1 MKIKSATIIFLAIT
15 FSFFSSA
22 QNSETERLVAAM
34 LGHTQIQDDLHE
46 LCDKIGGR
54 VTGTESNEKA
64 IEWSLR
70 KFKESGV
77 EARKEA
83 FQMPSLWDEKNCT
96 AKITGTSSFSPRVVS
111 RAFSIGTNTSGLE
124 AELISVGY
132 GTEDDFKKAGDKIKD
147 KFVLVTTDELTEL
160 GGLFKEYNDA
170 HEIEGRAMAA
180 QVKGVV
186 YMSSRP
192 KKLLFRH
199 LASRGH
205 NNTLP
210 LVVMARDDASR
221 CIRILDK
228 GGKLNINLNIELTT
242 GGSYTSYNV
251 IGEIKGSEKPDEI
264 VLIGAHLDSWGMGT
278 GANDNGCNVS
288 LVIDIARQMTLSGII
303 PKRTIRFALWN
314 GEEQCICGSY
324 AYTQQHENE
333 LDKHIV
339 IASIDIGSGRITG
352 FFTGYNPELDIET
365 TKALESVA
373 SLAPYDDETPI
384 VEDIPAD
391 TEREFDKQRPQSRF
405 FQNVDAPIVGTDNY
419 DFMMQGVPNLV
430 GIQEGA
436 NYCSDYHSES
446 DTYDKVNLQNL
457 KINSAIVASTI
468 LHFANL
474 ENVILKR
481 KNRNEVQKM
490 IEETKLDVPM
500 KAFEYWQ
507 GWLDGTRGRKP

>member
-1 MKIKSATIIFLAIT
+1 MFQRSSSFFF
-15 FSFFSSA
+15 FSFFFCFLSVA
-22 QNSETERLVAAM
+22 QNSDSEKLVAAM

-54 VTGTESNEKA
+54 VTGTEANEKA
-64 IEWSLR
+64 IEWGVK
-70 KFKESGV
+70 KFMEAGV
-77 EARKEA
+77 EVKKEA

-96 AKITGTSSFSPRVVS
+96 AQITGTANFSPRVVS
-111 RAFSIGTNTSGLE
+111 RAFSVGTTSAGLE

-132 GTEDDFKKAGDKIKD
+132 GTEDDFIKAGDKVKG
-147 KFVLVTTDELTEL
+147 KFVLVTTDELTQL
-160 GGLFKEYNDA
+160 DGLFKEYNDA

-180 QVKGVV
+180 EVKGVV

-199 LASRGH
+199 LASRGYS
-205 NNTLP
+205 NTLP

-221 CIRILDK
+221 CLRILDK
-228 GGKLNINLNIELTT
+228 GGKLNIKLNIELTT

-264 VLIGAHLDSWGMGT
+264 VLIGAHLDSWGLGT

-288 LVIDIARQMTLSGII
+288 LVIDMARQMTLLGIK

-333 LDKHIV
+333 LDKHVV
-339 IASIDIGSGRITG
+339 IASIDIGSGKITG
-352 FFTGYNPELDIET
+352 FFTGHRPELDAET
-365 TKALESVA
+365 KKALESVA
-373 SLAPYDDETPI
+373 SLGPFEN
-384 VEDIPAD
+384 AD
-391 TEREFDKQRPQSRF
+391 
-405 FQNVDAPIVGTDNY
+405 VPIVGTDNY

-430 GIQEGA
+430 GKQEGA
-436 NYCSDYHSES
+436 NYCSDYHCES

-457 KINSAIVASTI
+457 KINSAIAAATM

-474 ENVILKR
+474 DKVTLKR
-481 KNRNEVQKM
+481 QNRNEVQKM
-490 IEETKLDVPM
+490 IDETELEVPM

-507 GWLDGTRGRKP
+507 GWLDGTRGRKQ

>member
-1 MKIKSATIIFLAIT
+1 MLKHVSSLFILTLFI
-15 FSFFSSA
+15 SFVSIV
-22 QNSETERLVAAM
+22 QNSETDKLVAAM

-54 VTGTESNEKA
+54 VTGTEANTKA
-64 IEWSLR
+64 IEWGIK
-70 KFKESGV
+70 KFKDAGV
-77 EARKEA
+77 GVKKEA
-83 FQMPSLWDEKNCT
+83 FQMPSLWDEKSCT
-96 AKITGTSSFSPRVVS
+96 AEISGASNFSPRVVS
-111 RAFSIGTNTSGLE
+111 RAFSIGTNSAGLE

-132 GTEDDFKKAGDKIKD
+132 GTDNDFKNAGDKIKD
-147 KFVLVTTDELTEL
+147 KFVLITTDELTEL

-170 HEIEGRAMAA
+170 HEIEGRAIAA
-180 QVKGVV
+180 NVKGVI

-199 LASRGH
+199 LASRGY

-228 GGKLNINLNIELTT
+228 GGKLNLNLNIELTT

-251 IGEIKGSEKPDEI
+251 IGEIKGIEKPDEI

-288 LVIDIARQMTLSGII
+288 LVIDIARQMTLLGIR

-324 AYTQQHENE
+324 AYTQQHEKE

-339 IASIDIGSGRITG
+339 IASIDIGSGKVTG
-352 FFTGYNPELDIET
+352 FFTGHRPELEAET
-365 TKALESVA
+365 KKALETVT
-373 SLAPYDDETPI
+373 SLGPFEN
-384 VEDIPAD
+384 AD
-391 TEREFDKQRPQSRF
+391 
-405 FQNVDAPIVGTDNY
+405 VPIVGTDNY

-430 GIQEGA
+430 GMQEGA
-436 NYCSDYHSES
+436 NYCSDYHCES

-457 KINSAIVASTI
+457 KINSAIVASTL

-474 ENVILKR
+474 DKVTLKR
-481 KNRNEVQKM
+481 QNRNEVQKM
-490 IEETKLDVPM
+490 IEETKLEVPM
-500 KAFEYWQ
+500 KAFEYWE

>member
-1 MKIKSATIIFLAIT
+1 MLQRSSSILFI
-15 FSFFSSA
+15 SFFFAFFCVA
-22 QNSETERLVAAM
+22 QNSDSEKLVAAM

-54 VTGTESNEKA
+54 VTGTEANEKA
-64 IEWSLR
+64 IEWGVK
-70 KFKESGV
+70 KFKEAGV
-77 EARKEA
+77 EVKKEA

-96 AKITGTSSFSPRVVS
+96 AKIKGTANFSPRVVS
-111 RAFSIGTNTSGLE
+111 RAFSVGTPPDGLE

-132 GTEDDFKKAGDKIKD
+132 GTEEDFKKSGDKIKD
-147 KFVLVTTDELTEL
+147 KFILVTTDELVEL

-170 HEIEGRAMAA
+170 HEIEGRALAS

-199 LASRGH
+199 LASRGY

-210 LVVMARDDASR
+210 IVVMARDDASR
-221 CIRILDK
+221 CLRILDK
-228 GGKLNINLNIELTT
+228 GGKLNINLSIELTT

-251 IGEIKGSEKPDEI
+251 IGEIKGNEKPDEI

-288 LVIDIARQMTLSGII
+288 LVIDIARQMTLLGIK

-324 AYTQQHENE
+324 AYTQQHEKE

-339 IASIDIGSGRITG
+339 IASIDIGSGKITG
-352 FFTGYNPELDIET
+352 FFTGHRPDLDAET
-365 TKALESVA
+365 KKALEAVA
-373 SLAPYDDETPI
+373 SLGPFEN
-384 VEDIPAD
+384 AD
-391 TEREFDKQRPQSRF
+391 
-405 FQNVDAPIVGTDNY
+405 VPIVGTDNY

-430 GIQEGA
+430 GKQEGA
-436 NYCSDYHSES
+436 NYCSDYHCES

-457 KINSAIVASTI
+457 KINSAIAAVTM
-468 LHFANL
+468 LHFAN
-474 ENVILKR
+474 VDKVTLKR
-481 KNRNEVQKM
+481 HNRNDVQKM
-490 IEETKLDVPM
+490 IDETKLDVPM

>member
-1 MKIKSATIIFLAIT
+1 MLKHV
-15 FSFFSSA
+15 SFFLSLILFPAIILNA

-54 VTGTESNEKA
+54 VTGTEANTKA
-64 IEWSLR
+64 IEWGIK
-70 KFKESGV
+70 KFKEAGV
-77 EARKEA
+77 EVKKEA
-83 FQMPSLWDEKNCT
+83 FQMPSLWDEKSCT
-96 AKITGTSSFSPRVVS
+96 AKITGASNFSPRVVS
-111 RAFSIGTNTSGLE
+111 RAFSIGTDASGLE
-124 AELISVGY
+124 AELVSVGY
-132 GTEDDFKKAGDKIKD
+132 GTEDDFKKAGDNVND

-199 LASRGH
+199 LASRGY

-221 CIRILDK
+221 CIRILEK

-251 IGEIKGSEKPDEI
+251 IGEIKGSEKPDEV

-288 LVIDIARQMTLSGII
+288 LVIDIARQMTLLGIK

-324 AYTQQHENE
+324 AYTQQHEKE
-333 LDKHIV
+333 LNKHIV
-339 IASIDIGSGRITG
+339 IASIDIGSGKITG
-352 FFTGYNPELDIET
+352 FFTGNRPELDAET
-365 TKALESVA
+365 KKALVSVA
-373 SLAPYDDETPI
+373 SLGPFEN
-384 VEDIPAD
+384 AD
-391 TEREFDKQRPQSRF
+391 
-405 FQNVDAPIVGTDNY
+405 VPIVGTDNY

-430 GIQEGA
+430 GMQEGA
-436 NYCSDYHSES
+436 NYCSDYHCES

-457 KINSAIVASTI
+457 KINSAIAAATM

-474 ENVILKR
+474 DKVTLKR
-481 KNRNEVQKM
+481 QNRNEVQKM
-490 IEETKLDVPM
+490 IDDNKLDVPM

-507 GWLDGTRGRKP
+507 GWLDGTRGIKP